1 MDLLTQSLSVLA
13 LIGAA
18 LYKWVQLTHTQRG
31 EFTSIAFR
39 VAVIVCVGAILVSS
53 AFQVWSFG
61 ESSEPLT
68 RRAILSLLLHSF
80 NLVCYFLIA
89 CGITGF
95 WLKKEPGNEIPVEAE
110 PTD

>member
-1 MDLLTQSLSVLA
+1 MDLLAQGFGVIA

-39 VAVIVCVGAILVSS
+39 IAVIICVGVILASS
-53 AFQVWSFG
+53 ASQVWAFG

-68 RRAILSLLLHSF
+68 RKAILGLLLHTF
-80 NLVCYFLIA
+80 NLVSYFLIA
-89 CGITGF
+89 CGIAGF
-95 WLKKEPGNEIPVEAE
+95 WLKKEPLEKIPAE
-110 PTD
+110 SESID